1 MVREPPRINSE
12 QGMYGNLPILY
23 EDLDDG
29 SDPIVL
35 GMTLKPTHK
44 QWNRNP
50 IGNEPKNGRGRGELY
65 EQLPNLCVLLHVGFP
80 VIFYLKVLDALR
92 GLKVGR

>member
-12 QGMYGNLPILY
+12 QGMYGNLPTLY

-35 GMTLKPTHK
+35 GATLKPTQT

-50 IGNEPKNGRGRGELY
+50 MRK
-65 EQLPNLCVLLHVGFP
+65 
-80 VIFYLKVLDALR
+80 
-92 GLKVGR
+92 